1 MMNYELMV
9 MGYTFIL
16 VGLGSMALKI
26 AWEAFTDE
34 GDDHLTQDQFIR
46 RDWSGRFTKRIYLF
60 QDIFGKLKILK
71 LRIIVRKIK

>member
-46 RDWSGRFTKRIYLF
+46 RDWSGRFTKR
-60 QDIFGKLKILK
+60 K
-71 LRIIVRKIK
+71 